1 MNKASIKQNKMNKK
15 LIWWFALVAAAAG
28 GLFYFLAAGTPK
40 PAIEKINSGK
50 QITDLS
56 GKTRTFKTPCE
67 RVVMSESRSIY
78 EFSTVLENETPGA
91 IKAWGD
97 DLITADAD
105 AYKKYLEAYPS
116 IAQIPLIG
124 SVYNEALDTE
134 NVLSY
139 NPDLVVVDNF
149 MTRRGLKCVAN
160 LENAGLPLAFFDQT
174 NDILVNQQKGITV
187 LGQLF
192 DKEERAKEITDFV
205 DEQINIVTSRLA
217 KIDKEKAPLVY
228 METGNKGP
236 SEFGNTWGVDTNG
249 KYTAWSAMIQDAGG
263 NNIVDNRPGQMLVLD
278 PEYVLKS
285 DPDIIIFTGANWTSA
300 KDSLR
305 MGYYAPEE
313 ETRRL
318 LKNFTNRP
326 GWQNLKA
333 VKNNRVYAVHH
344 GFVMHIFYFA
354 SLQQMAKWFYPEEF
368 ADVDPIANLKEFH
381 RRFMPFEYSGTWI
394 TGLDKQYGE

>member
-1 MNKASIKQNKMNKK
+1 MKK
-15 LIWWFALVAAAAG
+15 FLWILLAMAAVTAG
-28 GLFYFLAAGTPK
+28 IFYFLPTHAPE
-40 PAIEKINSGK
+40 PALKATEQSK
-50 QITDLS
+50 QIADLS
-56 GKTRTFKTPCE
+56 GETKTFKTPCN
-67 RVVMSESRSIY
+67 RIVMSESRSIY
-78 EFSTVLENETPGA
+78 EFSTILENETPNV

-105 AYKKYLEAYPS
+105 AYKKYLEVYPS
-116 IAQIPLIG
+116 IAQIPLVG

-139 NPDLVVVDNF
+139 SPDLVVVDNF
-149 MTRRGLKCVAN
+149 MTRRGLKCIAN
-160 LENAGLPLAFFDQT
+160 LKSAGLPLAFFDQT
-174 NDILVNQQKGITV
+174 NDILINQQKGITV

-263 NNIVDNRPGQMLVLD
+263 SNIVGDRPGQMLVLD

-285 DPDIIIFTGANWTSA
+285 NPDIIIFTGANWTSA

-305 MGYYAPEE
+305 MGYYTPEE
-313 ETRRL
+313 ETQRL

-354 SLQQMAKWFYPEEF
+354 ALQQMAKWFYPEEF
-368 ADVDPIANLKEFH
+368 ADVDPIANLAEFH
-381 RRFMPFEYSGTWI
+381 KRFMPIEYSGTWFTEI
-394 TGLDKQYGE
+394 SK